1 MNTFSIFTN
10 IRTVVPYAAVSI
22 ENIIPIM
29 QSEQLRLLTKSVR
42 TASMPEEKQ
51 KRKGLLPYIT
61 VNGIFSQ
68 RNNASLVEY
77 SGLTAVD
84 FDHIPDKDM
93 INVKKVLGND
103 PHTLFGF
110 VSPSGNG
117 LKVIIRH
124 DNTAPALHD
133 LLYPQLISHYQ
144 VQLGIPYVDT
154 SVKDVA
160 RATYLAYDP
169 EPYYNPHALIFH
181 LNASLIK
188 PARDSKRPASSNNQ
202 TVSKGIVPMT
212 NRMRDKN
219 RLYQMA
225 WKDKTLMDYIQ
236 RHQWNRF
243 PEDFEEGNRN
253 NSLLRKARQLCLC
266 GVDYN
271 LALEKLLIIY
281 TRAGMLENEVEERVR
296 YAYITNQDLFG
307 TERSAWEQRRSYGLN
322 QSPYLFK
329 SSLTQ
334 R

>member
-10 IRTVVPYAAVSI
+10 IRTVVPYATVSI
-22 ENIIPIM
+22 EDIIPIM
-29 QSEQLRLLTKSVR
+29 QSEQLRLLTERVR
-42 TASMPEEKQ
+42 TASTPEEK
-51 KRKGLLPYIT
+51 KECKGLLPYIT
-61 VNGIFSQ
+61 VNGVFSQ

-84 FDHIPDKDM
+84 FDHIPDEDM
-93 INVKKVLGND
+93 SNVKKVLGND
-103 PHTLFGF
+103 PHSLFGF

-133 LLYPQLISHYQ
+133 LLYPQFIRYYQ

-169 EPYYNPHALIFH
+169 EPYYNPHALIFR
-181 LNASLIK
+181 LDASLAE
-188 PARDSKRPASSNNQ
+188 PVRDSRRPASSNNQ
-202 TVSKGIVPMT
+202 TVPKGTVPMT
-212 NRMRDKN
+212 NMMREKN
-219 RLYQMA
+219 KLYQMT
-225 WKDKTLMDYIQ
+225 WRDKTLMDYIQ
-236 RHQWNRF
+236 KHQWNRF

-271 LALEKLLIIY
+271 LALEKLLILY
-281 TRAGMLENEVEERVR
+281 TRAGLSETDIEGRVG
-296 YAYITNQDLFG
+296 YAYLTNQVSFG
-307 TERSAWEQRRSYGLN
+307 LERSKWLQRRNEGQTRRDQLRTGIWP
-322 QSPYLFK
+322 Q
-329 SSLTQ
+329 
-334 R
+334 

>member
-10 IRTVVPYAAVSI
+10 IRSVVPYAAVGI
-22 ENIIPIM
+22 EDIIPIM
-29 QSEQLRLLTKSVR
+29 QSEQLRLMTESVR
-42 TASMPEEKQ
+42 TANTSEEKQ
-51 KRKGLLPYIT
+51 ERKGLLPYIT
-61 VNGIFSQ
+61 VNGVFSQ

-84 FDHIPDKDM
+84 FDHIPNEDM
-93 INVKKVLGND
+93 SNVKKVLGND

-133 LLYPQLISHYQ
+133 LLYPQFIRYYQ

-181 LNASLIK
+181 LDASLAE
-188 PARDSKRPASSNNQ
+188 PVRDSRRPASSNNQ
-202 TVSKGIVPMT
+202 TVPKGTVPMT
-212 NRMRDKN
+212 NMMREKN
-219 RLYQMA
+219 RLYQMT

-266 GVDYN
+266 GVDYS
-271 LALEKLLIIY
+271 LALEKLLILY
-281 TRAGMLENEVEERVR
+281 TRAGMIEYEVEERVR
-296 YAYITNQDLFG
+296 YAYLTNQEQFG
-307 TERSAWEQRRSYGLN
+307 VERSIWEQRRSYGLS
-322 QSPYLFK
+322 QSKHLFK
-329 SSLTQ
+329 SSQTQ

>member
-1 MNTFSIFTN
+1 MSTFSIFTN

-29 QSEQLRLLTKSVR
+29 QSEQLRLLTERVR
-42 TASMPEEKQ
+42 TASTPEEKQ
-51 KRKGLLPYIT
+51 ERKGLLPYIT

-84 FDHIPDKDM
+84 FDHIPDEDM
-93 INVKKVLGND
+93 SNVKKVLGND
-103 PHTLFGF
+103 PHSLFGF

-124 DNTAPALHD
+124 DNTSPALHD
-133 LLYPQLISHYQ
+133 LLYPQFIYYYREL
-144 VQLGIPYVDT
+144 LGIPYVDT
-154 SVKDVA
+154 SVKDVV

-181 LNASLIK
+181 LDASLVE
-188 PARDSKRPASSNNQ
+188 PVRDSRRPASSNNQ
-202 TVSKGIVPMT
+202 TVPKGTVPMT
-212 NRMRDKN
+212 NMMREKN
-219 RLYQMA
+219 RLYQMT
-225 WKDKTLMDYIQ
+225 WRDKTLMDYIQ

-266 GVDYN
+266 GVDFN
-271 LALEKLLIIY
+271 LALEKLLILY
-281 TRAGMLENEVEERVR
+281 TRAGMIECEVEERVR
-296 YAYITNQDLFG
+296 YAYITNQELFG
-307 TERSAWEQRRSYGLN
+307 TERSAWEQRREYGLS
-322 QSPYLFK
+322 QSQHLFK
-329 SSLTQ
+329 SSQTQ